1 METSANIQSSGRQ
14 GGGSGTPLRAPGAGQ
29 VRVVE
34 AAAGALFELAFAA
47 EDASLARSGNDLVF
61 NFENGGRIVLAG
73 FFAAGDTDALPQFT
87 LPEGGTISG
96 YEFLAA
102 LDPDLLPAA
111 GPGAGGATGGGV
123 GEYSDDAGSLISGVS
138 GLDPL
143 TTSTLGATAL
153 GALTDAPTTPDID
166 YGIGVTGS
174 AATVAERGL
183 LGELGTQEASAAT
196 QTGTFTVSAPDGIAT
211 VSVGGVIVISGGA
224 LAADEA
230 ARTVTTDYGTLV
242 VTGYDAATGVVS
254 YAYTLTGN
262 VLAAGDAYTFD
273 VAVIATDTDGD
284 AATGVIAITITDD
297 APTAA
302 DDAASVTEDEGN
314 DSGTV
319 SATGYLL
326 DNDTQG
332 ADGATVTSVGDA
344 SVAATGSTDIAG
356 QYGTLTIAADGSYT
370 YALNNASP
378 TVQHLT
384 TGETLSETFSYTL
397 TDGDGD
403 TATAALT
410 VTING
415 SDDGVTLTG
424 IGNEAGDLTVSE
436 SALADGSA
444 PDADA
449 LAQSG
454 TFTVSAADGLDTLSV
469 ENVTVISGGVL
480 AADEADR
487 TIVTAAGTLVI
498 TGYDASTGTV
508 SYTFTLASNVLA
520 DGDAAAV
527 AFSVTATDR
536 DGDTDTANLTVTIL
550 DDAPLA
556 VADTAS
562 VTEDDWND
570 SGVVSTTGHLLDN
583 DTQGADGAVVV
594 FAQSGTDATGMPA
607 IALPD
612 GSFVM
617 AGQYGVLT
625 IAADGTYTYTLN
637 NASTEVQHLTEG
649 EHLTDTFTYVIADG
663 DGDPAAATLTVTVN
677 GSDDGVNLDG
687 FCATGADVTVHES
700 ALADGSAPD
709 ALALVQTGSFTV
721 TAADGLDTI
730 SVGNVTVISGGVLA
744 ADAADRTITTDTGTL
759 VITGYDAST
768 GTVSYSF
775 TLGDNALASG
785 DAATVTFDVT
795 ATDRDG
801 DADSA
806 SLTVSIVDDA
816 PSALADTA
824 SVTEDT
830 SVTATGSLLDN
841 DTQGA
846 DGATVTVMATSTGS
860 TTVNAD
866 GTTTVAGL
874 YGTLVI
880 AADGSYTYTLNNS
893 LAAVQ
898 ALNASQSVADVFTY
912 TLTDADGDATSSTLT
927 VTVHGANENTPPV
940 AQCDTATIHESDV
953 DPATGAVTVSIGSS
967 VLDNDSDAD
976 GDLLSVANAGTY
988 TLDYGTLVINADGT
1002 YTYTVDMT
1010 DPAVQNLFSSTS
1022 TSAASLADT
1031 FTYTLSDGHGGTSTA
1046 TLTLSL
1052 VPDRLATGTSGDD
1065 TVTMGGAGND
1075 VLVGDP
1081 GGVTETTVYATYNVA
1096 IILDSSGSMSESQL
1110 EKAIAALTNLIQQ
1123 LEDYEGTVNLKVID
1137 FDTGISNTWSGVL
1150 TESTIS
1156 QVLDMLE
1163 DVQSGGG
1170 TNYEAAFNEASEWFA
1185 SSSIADNGGENVV
1198 YFVTDGEPTY
1208 YYKDSVSYTYTTGGP
1223 GQGGGYGGPGQGG
1236 PGQGGGQ
1243 STTYSVDVPD
1253 DYVLGEVVY
1262 NTAGNARIN
1271 AEGYLEYSTNGG
1283 TTWTTTSV
1291 SVLGGTGGSTSDTE
1305 TDQSEAAYARLLA
1318 QLDNDVAVNAIGI
1331 GSSFVHGPGGT
1342 TSTTL
1347 LDPYDNTGGAQ
1358 IITDASQ
1365 LAAALDAGTT
1375 DLNPEA
1381 TGADTLTGGA
1391 GDDILFGDALNAD
1404 YLLAQSGWDHGSLTS
1419 GDSLAIVKAYL
1430 SATLGHEAS
1439 NDELR
1444 TYIADHQDALSGG
1457 SSESRGA
1464 ADVLHGGDGNDT
1476 LFGQGGDDTL
1486 YGDAGD
1492 DHLYGQ
1498 GGNDTLYGGDGNDHL
1513 DGGMGVDTLYGGA
1526 GNDTL
1531 VVHDTNAD
1539 DAINGSDFTG
1549 LHGGEGYDTLVVDD
1563 AGATLDFTNI
1573 GSTAVTGIEAID
1585 LTADGSQA
1593 VTLSAADL
1601 LDLSATMDTGNTLT
1615 ISGTSADHVNLSGS
1629 GWTNTHASQTVNGVT
1644 YDVYTGTSGSETHTL
1659 LVQHD
1664 IIVQTT
1670 G

>member
-1 METSANIQSSGRQ
+1 M
-14 GGGSGTPLRAPGAGQ
+14 
-29 VRVVE
+29 
-34 AAAGALFELAFAA
+34 
-47 EDASLARSGNDLVF
+47 
-61 NFENGGRIVLAG
+61 
-73 FFAAGDTDALPQFT
+73 
-87 LPEGGTISG
+87 
-96 YEFLAA
+96 
-102 LDPDLLPAA
+102 
-111 GPGAGGATGGGV
+111 
-123 GEYSDDAGSLISGVS
+123 
-138 GLDPL
+138 
-143 TTSTLGATAL
+143 
-153 GALTDAPTTPDID
+153 
-166 YGIGVTGS
+166 
-174 AATVAERGL
+174 
-183 LGELGTQEASAAT
+183 
-196 QTGTFTVSAPDGIAT
+196 
-211 VSVGGVIVISGGA
+211 
-224 LAADEA
+224 
-230 ARTVTTDYGTLV
+230 
-242 VTGYDAATGVVS
+242 
-254 YAYTLTGN
+254 
-262 VLAAGDAYTFD
+262 
-273 VAVIATDTDGD
+273 
-284 AATGVIAITITDD
+284 
-297 APTAA
+297 
-302 DDAASVTEDEGN
+302 
-314 DSGTV
+314 
-319 SATGYLL
+319 
-326 DNDTQG
+326 
-332 ADGATVTSVGDA
+332 
-344 SVAATGSTDIAG
+344 
-356 QYGTLTIAADGSYT
+356 
-370 YALNNASP
+370 
-378 TVQHLT
+378 QHLT

-403 TATAALT
+403 VAAATLT

-415 SDDGVTLTG
+415 SDDGVTLCG
-424 IGNEAGDLTVSE
+424 IGNEGGDLIVSE

-444 PDADA
+444 PDANA

-454 TFTVSAADGLDTLSV
+454 TFTVSAADGLDTISV

-487 TIVTAAGTLVI
+487 TITTATGTLVI
-498 TGYDASTGTV
+498 TGYDATTGTV
-508 SYTFTLASNVLA
+508 SYTFTLADNALA

-562 VTEDDWND
+562 VTEDT
-570 SGVVSTTGHLLDN
+570 STTATGHLLGN

-607 IALPD
+607 IALTD

-677 GSDDGVNLDG
+677 GSDDGVSLGG
-687 FCATGADVTVHES
+687 FCATEADVTVHES

-721 TAADGLDTI
+721 TAVDGLDTI
-730 SVGNVTVISGGVLA
+730 SVENVTVISGGVLVADVA
-744 ADAADRTITTDTGTL
+744 ARTIITDTGTL

-816 PSALADTA
+816 PSAATDAA
-824 SVTEDT
+824 SVTEDAVT
-830 SVTATGSLLDN
+830 TATGHLLDN

-846 DGATVTVMATSTGS
+846 DGATVTAMATSTGT
-860 TTVNAD
+860 TTVAAD

-874 YGTLVI
+874 YGTLTI

-967 VLDNDSDAD
+967 VLINDSDAD

-1075 VLVGDP
+1075 VLVGAP

-1185 SSSIADNGGENVV
+1185 SSSIAGNGGENVV

-1208 YYKDSVSYTYTTGGP
+1208 YYRDSVSYTYTTGGP

-1253 DYVLGEVVY
+1253 GYTLGEVVY
-1262 NTAGNARIN
+1262 NTAGTARIN
-1271 AEGYLEYSTNGG
+1271 AEGYLEYTTNGG
-1283 TTWTTTSV
+1283 VTWTTTSV
-1291 SVLGGTGGSTSDTE
+1291 SVLGGSGDSTGSTE
-1305 TDQSEAAYARLLA
+1305 TSQSEAAYARLLA

-1331 GSSFVHGPGGT
+1331 GSSFVHGPGSG

-1381 TGADTLTGGA
+1381 TGSDALTGGA

-1430 SATLGHEAS
+1430 ASTLGHEAS

-1476 LFGQGGDDTL
+1476 LYGQGGNDTL

-1492 DHLYGQ
+1492 DLLYGQ
-1498 GGNDTLYGGDGNDHL
+1498 GGNDTLYGDDGNDHL

-1539 DAINGSDFTG
+1539 HAINGSDFTG

-1563 AGATLDFTNI
+1563 AGATLDFTHI
-1573 GSTAVTGIEAID
+1573 DSTAVTGIEAID
-1585 LTADGSQA
+1585 LTADGAQA

-1601 LDLSATMDTGNTLT
+1601 LDLSATMDTGNSLT

>member
-14 GGGSGTPLRAPGAGQ
+14 GGGAGTPLRAPGAGQ
-29 VRVVE
+29 VQVVE

-111 GPGAGGATGGGV
+111 GPGAGGAAGGGV

-143 TTSTLGATAL
+143 TTSTFGVTAL
-153 GALTDAPTTPDID
+153 GTLTDDPTTPDID

-174 AATVAERGL
+174 AVTVAERGL
-183 LGELGTQEASAAT
+183 LAEVGTLESSSAT
-196 QTGTFTVSAPDGIAT
+196 QTGTFTVSAPDGVAT

-224 LAADEA
+224 LAADEG
-230 ARTVTTDYGTLV
+230 ARTVTTDHGTLV

-273 VAVIATDTDGD
+273 VAVTATDTDGD

-314 DSGTV
+314 DGGVV

-415 SDDGVTLTG
+415 SDDGVTLCG
-424 IGNEAGDLTVSE
+424 IGNGGGDLTVSE

-444 PDADA
+444 PDANA

-454 TFTVSAADGLDTLSV
+454 TFTVSAADGLDTISV

-487 TIVTAAGTLVI
+487 TITTATGTLVI
-498 TGYDASTGTV
+498 TGYDATTGTV

-583 DTQGADGAVVV
+583 DAQGADGAVVV

-677 GSDDGVNLDG
+677 GSDDGVSLGG
-687 FCATGADVTVHES
+687 FCATEADVTVHES

-721 TAADGLDTI
+721 TAVDGLDTI
-730 SVGNVTVISGGVLA
+730 SVENVTVISGGVLVADVA
-744 ADAADRTITTDTGTL
+744 ARTIITDTGTL

-775 TLGDNALASG
+775 TLDDNALASG
-785 DAATVTFDVT
+785 DAATVTFNVT

-816 PSALADTA
+816 PSAATDTA
-824 SVTEDT
+824 SVSEDAVT
-830 SVTATGSLLDN
+830 TATGHLLDN
-841 DTQGA
+841 DIQGA
-846 DGATVTVMATSTGS
+846 DGATVTAMATSTGT
-860 TTVNAD
+860 TTVAED

-874 YGTLVI
+874 YGTLSI

-953 DPATGAVTVSIGSS
+953 DPASGAVTVSIGSS
-967 VLDNDSDAD
+967 VLINDSDAD

-1065 TVTMGGAGND
+1065 TVTMGDAGND

-1156 QVLDMLE
+1156 QVLDMLD

-1170 TNYEAAFNEASEWFA
+1170 TNYEAAFNEAAEWFA
-1185 SSSIADNGGENVV
+1185 SSTIADNGGENVV

-1208 YYKDSVSYTYTTGGP
+1208 YYMDSVSYTYTTGGP
-1223 GQGGGYGGPGQGG
+1223 GQGGPGQGNPGQGG

-1243 STTYSVDVPD
+1243 STTYTVDVPD
-1253 DYVLGEVVY
+1253 GYTLGDVVY
-1262 NTAGNARIN
+1262 NTAGTARIN
-1271 AEGYLEYSTNGG
+1271 AEGYLEYTANGG
-1283 TTWTTTSV
+1283 ATWTTTTV
-1291 SVLGGTGGSTSDTE
+1291 SVLGGSGDSTGSTE
-1305 TDQSEAAYARLLA
+1305 TSQSEAAYARLLA

-1331 GSSFVHGPGGT
+1331 GSSYMHGPGGT

-1381 TGADTLTGGA
+1381 TGSDALTGGA

-1404 YLLAQSGWDHGSLTS
+1404 YLLAYLPGTSLTS

-1430 SATLGHEAS
+1430 ASTLGHEAS

-1476 LFGQGGDDTL
+1476 LFGQGGNDTL

-1513 DGGMGVDTLYGGA
+1513 DGGMGVNTLYGGA

-1539 DAINGSDFTG
+1539 HAINGSDFTG

-1563 AGATLDFTNI
+1563 AGATLDFTHI

-1585 LTADGSQA
+1585 LTATGSQA

-1601 LDLSATMDTGNTLT
+1601 LDLSATMDTGNSLT
-1615 ISGTSADHVNLSGS
+1615 ISGTSADNVNLSGS